1 MANTSDLHPIALE
14 LTEHTVSQL
23 DTLMRCGHFPDR
35 QAVIAAA
42 VDRLYHQE
50 PQLTVT
56 RQEAFDR
63 LCGALHLDT
72 TRQSLRDAELDRLDW
87 EGEQK

>member
-23 DTLMRCGHFPDR
+23 DTLMRCGHFTDR

-50 PQLTVT
+50 PQHTVT
-56 RQEAFDR
+56 R
-63 LCGALHLDT
+63 
-72 TRQSLRDAELDRLDW
+72 
-87 EGEQK
+87 